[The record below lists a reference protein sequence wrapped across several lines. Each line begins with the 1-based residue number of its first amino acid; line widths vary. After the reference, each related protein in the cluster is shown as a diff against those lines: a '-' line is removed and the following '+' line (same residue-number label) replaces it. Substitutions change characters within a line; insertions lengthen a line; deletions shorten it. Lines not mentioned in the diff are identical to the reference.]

1 MLGKTHMAVGTAASL
16 LILRPATLSEL
27 ILGTGAAMIGSVI
40 SDIDIG
46 TSDSHKEADKI
57 VAFTAFT
64 VILIFLAESIWDI
77 GIYQKLLSNSSIMQA
92 APSAAAFFVICAIGK
107 EQPHRSFMHSFL
119 ALGLLTGCV
128 AGFLP
133 LLAPYFGIA
142 FCSHLAADL
151 LNRKGERL
159 FFPLKKGFRLN
170 LCSSKGLVNRLL
182 FRSGFLISVG
192 CILFHISQIYGI
204 FRFLPKTG

>member
-46 TSDSHKEADKI
+46 TSDSHREADKI

-64 VILIFLAESIWDI
+64 VILVFLAESIWDI

-92 APSAAAFFVICAIGK
+92 APSVAAFFVICAIGK

-142 FCSHLAADL
+142 FFSHLAADL

-170 LCSSKGLVNRLL
+170 LCSSKGLVNRLF
-182 FRSGFLISVG
+182 FRAGFLISVG
-192 CILFHISQIYGI
+192 SIVFHISQIYGI
-204 FRFLPKTG
+204 FRFLPFTG

>member
-1 MLGKTHMAVGTAASL
+1 MAIGTAASL
-16 LILRPATLSEL
+16 LILQPATISEL
-27 ILGTGAAMIGSVI
+27 ILGTGTALIGSVI

-57 VAFTAFT
+57 VAFIAFT

-92 APSAAAFFVICAIGK
+92 APSVAAFFVICAIGK

-119 ALGLLTGCV
+119 AFGLLTGCV

-133 LLAPYFGIA
+133 LLAPYFGIS
-142 FCSHLAADL
+142 FLSHLTADL

-159 FFPLKKGFRLN
+159 LFPMKKGFRLN

-182 FRSGFLISVG
+182 FRACFLLTVG
-192 CILFHISQIYGI
+192 SIVFHVFRIFGILQ
-204 FRFLPKTG
+204 FLPFTG

>member
-16 LILRPATLSEL
+16 LIMQPQTLTEL

-57 VAFTAFT
+57 IAFSVSTLL
-64 VILIFLAESIWDI
+64 VIVLLDSVWHL
-77 GIYQKLLSNSSIMQA
+77 GIYRWLLRNTNIRQI
-92 APSAAAFFVICAIGK
+92 APSIAAFFVICAIGK

-119 ALGLLTGCV
+119 AFGMLTGCV
-128 AGFLP
+128 AVFLP
-133 LLAPYFGIA
+133 LLAPYFGVA
-142 FCSHLAADL
+142 FLSHLTIDL

-159 FFPLKKGFRLN
+159 LFPLKKGFQLG
-170 LCSSKGLVNRLL
+170 LCSSKGTVNRLL
-182 FRSGFLISVG
+182 FRAGILISVG
-192 CILFHISQIYGI
+192 CIVFHLSEMYHI
-204 FRFLPKTG
+204 FL

>member
-1 MLGKTHMAVGTAASL
+1 MAIGTSASL
-16 LILRPATLSEL
+16 LLLQPATITEL

-46 TSDSHKEADKI
+46 TSDSHREADKI
-57 VAFTAFT
+57 VAFAAFT

-92 APSAAAFFVICAIGK
+92 TPSVAAFFVICAIGK

-119 ALGLLTGCV
+119 AFGLLTGCV

-142 FCSHLAADL
+142 FLSHLIADL
-151 LNRKGERL
+151 FNRKGERL
-159 FFPLKKGFRLN
+159 FFPMKKGFRLN
-170 LCSSKGLVNRLL
+170 LCSSKGLVNRIL
-182 FRSGFLISVG
+182 FRVCSLITVG
-192 CILFHISQIYGI
+192 SIIFHIFRIFGI
-204 FRFLPKTG
+204 LQFLPFIGWSF